1 MNQIAQ
7 LYWDLQQ
14 LHSALF
20 CEKENHYFDE
30 YISKVRL
37 SAHLNLNSFEYKP
50 TEFLR
55 CYFTQNSMVIN
66 INGQRYPAEFTRYTD
81 SDPYFTQFVVI
92 LARAI
97 HYTGNASSDILQL
110 VGPSMLPILV
120 AHGHVEEVKTWK
132 MK

>member
-14 LHSALF
+14 LHSALLY
-20 CEKENHYFDE
+20 EKKNRFDE
-30 YISKVRL
+30 YVSKVRL
-37 SAHLNLNSFEYKP
+37 SADLQLQCFEYQP
-50 TEFLR
+50 TEYLR
-55 CYFTQNSMVIN
+55 CLITKDTIVID
-66 INGQRYPAEFTRYTD
+66 INGIRYPAEFTRYTD

>member
-7 LYWDLQQ
+7 FYYDLQQ
-14 LHSALF
+14 LHAALLY
-20 CEKENHYFDE
+20 EKKNNFDE

-55 CYFTQNSMVIN
+55 CHFTQNTLLMD
-66 INGQRYPAEFTRYTD
+66 INGSRYSAEFVRGANSET
-81 SDPYFTQFVVI
+81 YFTQFVVH